1 MERYIEVTS
10 DDKYREYCKARN
22 KERKLTRS
30 ARKVYETDIVSKAK
44 SHRKAI
50 LKYINNIE

>member
-10 DDKYREYCKARN
+10 DDKYREYCKGRN